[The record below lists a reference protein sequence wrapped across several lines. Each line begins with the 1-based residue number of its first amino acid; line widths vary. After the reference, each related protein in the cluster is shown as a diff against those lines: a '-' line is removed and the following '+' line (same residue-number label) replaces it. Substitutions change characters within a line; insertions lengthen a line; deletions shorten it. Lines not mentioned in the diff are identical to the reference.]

1 MNEGNDCHAG
11 LSQLKGLHALP
22 SNERD
27 LGVLEQSLD
36 DYDNFVSVDDDDNIM
51 DPLE

>member
-1 MNEGNDCHAG
+1 MKEGNDCHTG
-11 LSQLKGLHALP
+11 LSKLKELLALP
-22 SNERD
+22 PNERN
-27 LGVLEQSLD
+27 LAVFKRD